1 MTRPVQ
7 PCRPFAPLAGLRR
20 LVVLGVVLGT
30 IALGLSA
37 CGHGSAGATPPRIT
51 PGPAPPTSSG
61 PVVWPGAVAVRVM
74 TESGTPISD
83 VAIALNGSFDG
94 QALDTDA
101 QGWARFANV
110 NAGEATIHTFARG
123 FHGAGRRFVI
133 EPDKVTELTVILTRA
148 TDATPVVLGT
158 HASPSEDG
166 HTLTVDVDVAVLGED
181 GLANPTLTAADFTV
195 ANSDCAFMWC
205 VMDASGQPLPSGGY
219 YAHVD
224 TDGFGWHEAS
234 TESPTTSETALLL
247 EQSTPLIDFD
257 PGKHRSTAIN
267 AFLDSVT
274 APDTVSVASYH
285 GTPQAPVLATYGPFT
300 SDGALFRDDV
310 DALSDD
316 DASLNPLY
324 AVLGDMLSWTAAQP
338 TSGPGDPRSVVL
350 VSGGWR
356 WPDDDCGSSWT
367 CRHSSRLA
375 VAETSRALGIP
386 IVAIGGG
393 EPAADIAARS
403 GGPSVV
409 VVDPEQYAVALGNLK
424 SIAARRLGFNRIRFV
439 LDAGA
444 VYGRQTGRVFQGGHT
459 VWAYT
464 QARISPDT
472 WVGIPV
478 VILIP

>member
-1 MTRPVQ
+1 MIRH
-7 PCRPFAPLAGLRR
+7 LG
-20 LVVLGVVLGT
+20 LGVVLGS

-37 CGHGSAGATPPRIT
+37 CGGGSSGATPPRT
-51 PGPAPPTSSG
+51 TGGPAPPTSSG
-61 PVVWPGAVAVRVM
+61 PDVGPGAVTVRVM
-74 TESGTPISD
+74 TESGTPIPD
-83 VAIALNGSFDG
+83 VGVDLNGGFDG

-101 QGWARFANV
+101 EGWARFTNV
-110 NAGEATIHTFARG
+110 NAGEASIHTFARG
-123 FHGAGRRFVI
+123 FHDAGRRFVI
-133 EPDKVTELTVILTRA
+133 EPDTVTELSVILMRT
-148 TDATPVVLGT
+148 TEATPVVLGT

-181 GLANPTLTAADFTV
+181 GLANPTLTAADFAV
-195 ANSDCAFMWC
+195 ANSDCGFMWC
-205 VMDASGQPLPSGGY
+205 VMDASGQPLLSGGY

-224 TDGFGWHEAS
+224 TEVFGWHEAS
-234 TESPTTSETALLL
+234 TEPPPTSGTALLL
-247 EQSTPLIDFD
+247 EQSTSLIEFD
-257 PGKHRSTAIN
+257 PGKRRSTAIN

-285 GTPQAPVLATYGPFT
+285 GTPQAPVLTTYGPFT

-310 DALSDD
+310 NALSDD
-316 DASLNPLY
+316 DASLNPMY
-324 AVLGDMLSWTAAQP
+324 AALADMLSWTATQA
-338 TSGPGDPRSVVL
+338 TSGPDDPRSVVL
-350 VSGGWR
+350 VSGGLELAR
-356 WPDDDCGSSWT
+356 RRLRKLLDL
-367 CRHSSRLA
+367 RHSSRLA

-393 EPAADIAARS
+393 EPSADIAARS

-409 VVDPEQYAVALGNLK
+409 VADPEQYAVALGNLK
-424 SIAARRLGFNRIRFV
+424 SIVARRLGFNRVRFV

-444 VYGRQTGRVFQGGHT
+444 VYGSQTGRVFQRGHT

-464 QARISPDT
+464 QARIGPDT